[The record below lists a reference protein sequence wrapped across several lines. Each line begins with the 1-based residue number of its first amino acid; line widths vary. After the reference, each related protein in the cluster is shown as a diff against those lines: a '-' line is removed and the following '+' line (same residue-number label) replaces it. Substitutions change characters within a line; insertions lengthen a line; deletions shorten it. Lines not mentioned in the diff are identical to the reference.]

1 MPASKP
7 SFDESTVKPCLDLA
21 QKWQSWN
28 QSFSP
33 PKTEDFKS
41 LKTLQK
47 LVYLSTLLEGK
58 PLTNSTLEKMDEV
71 HKFDEEIYAVRTL
84 WHSITAKNQYDKSFD
99 KIMKFLKDKAP
110 IKPNLVVPLFREL
123 LAWDEKNKQVMKM
136 MKGVKNADYFLKL
149 VKTY

>member
-1 MPASKP
+1 MYGKRMPASKP

-33 PKTEDFKS
+33 PKTQDFKS

-58 PLTNSTLEKMDEV
+58 PLTNSTLEKMDKV
-71 HKFDEEIYAVRTL
+71 HKEEY
-84 WHSITAKNQYDKSFD
+84 KSFR
-99 KIMKFLKDKAP
+99 
-110 IKPNLVVPLFREL
+110 NLIVQSSF
-123 LAWDEKNKQVMKM
+123 
-136 MKGVKNADYFLKL
+136 Y
-149 VKTY
+149 